1 LLRATIAAAAIGGSL
16 AVVEGLLLI
25 ALGSLGGLAENPEG
39 ETAMTDGY
47 VVAALGVIVLA
58 AVFLARRSPLVLSVA
73 TAATAAF
80 GFLVDNALWIF
91 AAVFLFAAAALGLVS
106 NRELRST
113 NRNDNR
119 WTR

>member
-1 LLRATIAAAAIGGSL
+1 
-16 AVVEGLLLI
+16 
-25 ALGSLGGLAENPEG
+25 
-39 ETAMTDGY
+39 MTDGY

-113 NRNDNR
+113 NRNNNR